1 MKNDRGVKSDV
12 GNVEMPC
19 LFSPFFAS
27 LSSDS
32 IEVSVQGEKTA
43 AGQGGG
49 RFALGGGFS

>member
-27 LSSDS
+27 LSSGQHRGFWVGGQNA
-32 IEVSVQGEKTA
+32 EGGE
-43 AGQGGG
+43 GD
-49 RFALGGGFS
+49 LP